1 LDKGIL
7 TADLESV
14 QQQKR
19 IMVIDD
25 DPDVTMTLQT
35 VLQQNG
41 FRTDPYDDPVT
52 AYKNFRDGVYDLVL
66 LDIKMPIVDGFLLYQ
81 KIRRT
86 DKRVR
91 ICFLTASEFYRE
103 RFRKEQG
110 FDGFDQE
117 SLLKKP
123 IDMKDLVDTTKKLL
137 DS

>member
-7 TADLESV
+7 TEDLESV

-19 IMVIDD
+19 IMVMDD
-25 DPDVTMTLQT
+25 DPDVTMTLRT
-35 VLQQNG
+35 VLQQNR

-52 AYKNFRDGVYDLVL
+52 AYKDFRDGVYDLVL
-66 LDIKMPIVDGFLLYQ
+66 LDIKMPLGDGFLLYQ
-81 KIRRT
+81 KIEGHL
-86 DKRVR
+86 RVK
-91 ICFLTASEFYRE
+91 IYFLTASEFYRE

-110 FDGFDQE
+110 FYGFDQE